1 MELNYKNLCILG
13 YILAALGSIVPAL
26 IEFGYINEKPSK
38 TFYVAY
44 LIGGIITAHCA
55 FNWLFHNK

>member
-1 MELNYKNLCILG
+1 MDYKTICIVG

-26 IEFGYINEKPSK
+26 LELGYIQTKPSRE
-38 TFYVAY
+38 FYWAY

-55 FNWLFHNK
+55 YNWLVKNE